1 MWENRIVGYT
11 EEAPDQLL
19 AHYANPRTHDGKQR
33 DAMRASLDELGII
46 APCTVN
52 DRSGNMID
60 GHMRCEEYISAG
72 IKKVPV
78 NHLDLS
84 EQEELKAIAF
94 FDRIGA
100 LAGTNQENLEYL
112 LENIH
117 LDNEPL
123 ENLLEDIRDKKKELP
138 ENIDDI
144 PEVKTPISKLGDLWL
159 LDGHRV
165 LCGDSTDQAT
175 VERLMDGKK
184 ADMVFTDPP
193 YGVGF
198 ENVGVLNDNQNEKDL
213 IKFNKQWIDLALS
226 NMKENGSLYIW
237 GTERSLLNIYAFVL
251 YEKEQT
257 LQLTMKSLITWDKG
271 FGQYQNAEHMRR
283 YPVASEKCIFYMCGK
298 QEHNNNADNYFEGFE
313 PIRAY
318 LATEMEKVGGKKKWV
333 QALGNQMGSH
343 YFTRSQWC
351 MPTRENYEKL
361 QTFAKGDAFKK
372 DYDEIKKDYDKIK
385 DDWYAT
391 RAYFDNTHDNMND
404 VWRQPTLAGKERKE
418 IGDHAT
424 PKPVELCMRGL
435 KTSSRE
441 GEITL
446 DLFLGSGSTLIA
458 CEQTDRICYGLEL
471 DPHYVD
477 VICKRWQTLTGQLP
491 VLEATGE
498 AHDFIGK

>member
-78 NHLDLS
+78 NHLDIS

-117 LDNEPL
+117 LDNDPL

-193 YGVGF
+193 YGVDYEGGHF
-198 ENVGVLNDNQNEKDL
+198 HSGDVNIKRKREKLIADDNADIYSRVIPLLADYVDGPCYTFFADTKPKEIVNAILEVGE
-213 IKFNKQWIDLALS
+213 IH
-226 NMKENGSLYIW
+226 
-237 GTERSLLNIYAFVL
+237 SLLIWHKINAMYAAMNAQYKQRHEPF
-251 YEKEQT
+251 YYWKPKGCT
-257 LQLTMKSLITWDKG
+257 LRWCG
-271 FGQYQNAEHMRR
+271 
-283 YPVASEKCIFYMCGK
+283 ASTE
-298 QEHNNNADNYFEGFE
+298 
-313 PIRAY
+313 
-318 LATEMEKVGGKKKWV
+318 ATIW
-333 QALGNQMGSH
+333 
-343 YFTRSQWC
+343 
-351 MPTRENYEKL
+351 
-361 QTFAKGDAFKK
+361 
-372 DYDEIKKDYDKIK
+372 EIKKDP
-385 DDWYAT
+385 
-391 RAYFDNTHDNMND
+391 RND
-404 VWRQPTLAGKERKE
+404 LHPTQ
-418 IGDHAT
+418 
-424 PKPVELCMRGL
+424 KPVELATRAIQNHKA
-435 KTSSRE
+435 KTV
-441 GEITL
+441 L

-458 CEQTDRICYGLEL
+458 AEQTDRTCYGLEL

-477 VICKRWQTLTGQLP
+477 VICKRWQTLTGHLP
-491 VLEATGE
+491 ILEATGK
-498 AHDFIGK
+498 AYNFVGQ